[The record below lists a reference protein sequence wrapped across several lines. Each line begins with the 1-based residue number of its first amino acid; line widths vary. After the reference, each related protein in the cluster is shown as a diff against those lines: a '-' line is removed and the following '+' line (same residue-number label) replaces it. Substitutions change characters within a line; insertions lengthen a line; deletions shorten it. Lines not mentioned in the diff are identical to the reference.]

1 MMNIKDIAKLAGV
14 SASTVSK
21 IINNKDQTI
30 SKETRERVLKIV
42 RDYNYTPY
50 SANLVTNSTT
60 KTFVLLLNSHETF
73 EAWVTSFIDKAQEN
87 GYNCLILNSHGSLEQ
102 ELKNITSP
110 TLKQA
115 SGIIW
120 DPINENSKQYAKF
133 IEELTIPYYFV
144 NHSTNELPSLAGLYE
159 EASYVLTQELLQ
171 NNHKKISYFVT
182 NPKYKEAIIAGYKK
196 ALFDVNLPFSK
207 ENILTTIP
215 ADFSNQLI
223 TDGIT
228 GILTDDYTQAVFFG
242 TAFKAE
248 RFANPR

>member
-1 MMNIKDIAKLAGV
+1 M
-14 SASTVSK
+14 
-21 IINNKDQTI
+21 
-30 SKETRERVLKIV
+30 
-42 RDYNYTPY
+42 
-50 SANLVTNSTT
+50 
-60 KTFVLLLNSHETF
+60 LLLNSHETF

-171 NNHKKISYFVT
+171 NNHKKLVISSLT
-182 NPKYKEAIIAGYKK
+182 QNIKKQLLQAIK

-228 GILTDDYTQAVFFG
+228 GILTDDYTQAVFWNSF
-242 TAFKAE
+242 
-248 RFANPR
+248 

>member
-171 NNHKKISYFVT
+171 NNHKKISYSSLT
-182 NPKYKEAIIAGYKK
+182 QNIKKQLLQAIKK
-196 ALFDVNLPFSK
+196 PYLMSIYPLVKKIF
-207 ENILTTIP
+207 
-215 ADFSNQLI
+215 
-223 TDGIT
+223 
-228 GILTDDYTQAVFFG
+228 
-242 TAFKAE
+242 
-248 RFANPR
+248 

>member
-1 MMNIKDIAKLAGV
+1 M
-14 SASTVSK
+14 
-21 IINNKDQTI
+21 
-30 SKETRERVLKIV
+30 
-42 RDYNYTPY
+42 
-50 SANLVTNSTT
+50 
-60 KTFVLLLNSHETF
+60 LLLNSHETF

-171 NNHKKISYFVT
+171 NNHKK
-182 NPKYKEAIIAGYKK
+182 N
-196 ALFDVNLPFSK
+196 
-207 ENILTTIP
+207 
-215 ADFSNQLI
+215 
-223 TDGIT
+223 
-228 GILTDDYTQAVFFG
+228 
-242 TAFKAE
+242 
-248 RFANPR
+248 

>member
-1 MMNIKDIAKLAGV
+1 M
-14 SASTVSK
+14 
-21 IINNKDQTI
+21 
-30 SKETRERVLKIV
+30 
-42 RDYNYTPY
+42 
-50 SANLVTNSTT
+50 
-60 KTFVLLLNSHETF
+60 LLLNSHETF

-144 NHSTNELPSLAGLYE
+144 NHSTNELPSSGLYE

-171 NNHKKISYFVT
+171 NNHK
-182 NPKYKEAIIAGYKK
+182 N
-196 ALFDVNLPFSK
+196 
-207 ENILTTIP
+207 
-215 ADFSNQLI
+215 
-223 TDGIT
+223 
-228 GILTDDYTQAVFFG
+228 
-242 TAFKAE
+242 
-248 RFANPR
+248 

>member
-1 MMNIKDIAKLAGV
+1 M
-14 SASTVSK
+14 
-21 IINNKDQTI
+21 
-30 SKETRERVLKIV
+30 
-42 RDYNYTPY
+42 
-50 SANLVTNSTT
+50 
-60 KTFVLLLNSHETF
+60 LLLNSHETF

-159 EASYVLTQELLQ
+159 EASYV
-171 NNHKKISYFVT
+171 F
-182 NPKYKEAIIAGYKK
+182 
-196 ALFDVNLPFSK
+196 
-207 ENILTTIP
+207 
-215 ADFSNQLI
+215 
-223 TDGIT
+223 
-228 GILTDDYTQAVFFG
+228 
-242 TAFKAE
+242 
-248 RFANPR
+248 NPRIITE